1 MNEIDAVILGIIQ
14 GLTEFLPISSSGH
27 LEIART
33 LLQTEQLPSEN
44 LLMTSV
50 LHFAT
55 ALSTII
61 VFREDITGLFF
72 GMLSKEDK
80 NSKLY
85 IIKILIAI
93 IPAGIV
99 GFLLSDKIEFLFS
112 GNMKLVGIML
122 IITGLLL
129 FFTKITK
136 AKNFKISNKHA
147 FIIGLSQALA
157 IIPGISRSGATI
169 CTSIFLGNNKSEAA
183 KFSFLIVIPVIFG
196 AILKDVLSG
205 NMFYNNIEFGI
216 LMIGFISSFV
226 TIPSALAIFAL
237 SAITAIV
244 NPTVF
249 SGGVFNL
256 RKMLPS
262 GSPVLEIL
270 EINLD
275 IIDQIDIL
283 I

>member
-112 GNMKLVGIML
+112 GNM
-122 IITGLLL
+122 
-129 FFTKITK
+129 
-136 AKNFKISNKHA
+136 
-147 FIIGLSQALA
+147 
-157 IIPGISRSGATI
+157 
-169 CTSIFLGNNKSEAA
+169 
-183 KFSFLIVIPVIFG
+183 
-196 AILKDVLSG
+196 
-205 NMFYNNIEFGI
+205 FYNNIEFGI

-226 TIPSALAIFAL
+226 TGILACKLMIKVVANNNLIYFSFYCFILGLL
-237 SAITAIV
+237 S
-244 NPTVF
+244 
-249 SGGVFNL
+249 
-256 RKMLPS
+256 
-262 GSPVLEIL
+262 
-270 EINLD
+270 
-275 IIDQIDIL
+275 IL
-283 I
+283 II